1 MSASSKAMRVPAI
14 WRKILRAAP
23 LARRRFGRPVTHS
36 SSHHRIAVQLDIF
49 DHSRDVMLRNDV
61 LDALQRFD
69 AAAARSAWHRLE
81 QAFPSDGTIAPL
93 AMLLDV
99 LERRTDV
106 PFANHEAARE
116 AVGALAEGVL
126 PTARRLFGDSSGTEW
141 LLPLWRLTAQRAAA
155 LQFRATHAEEHA
167 AALWLRA
174 RDWQAAAHAVAGI
187 ESWRR
192 IPAPLAW
199 MVQAQYRIDGLD
211 VVWPL
216 LAELAWLAPAR
227 FGAVA
232 QALGDP
238 LLDKLRK
245 QFDASFEGRGD
256 AADLAWFPAWLLTQ
270 KSGLARL
277 LGAAQPSG
285 SSEPEQAM
293 RVLVEIIGLERQGRQ
308 HELVSHRRRLR
319 GLHEALYGAYMST
332 R

>member
-1 MSASSKAMRVPAI
+1 MAQNPPAAPPRGVP
-14 WRKILRAAP
+14 LRASRDAQVHRP
-23 LARRRFGRPVTHS
+23 HRFE
-36 SSHHRIAVQLDIF
+36 VQLDIF

-69 AAAARSAWHRLE
+69 AAAARSAWRRLE
-81 QAFPSDGTIAPL
+81 QAFPSDGAITPL
-93 AMLLDV
+93 AVLLDA
-99 LERRTDV
+99 LERRADA

-116 AVGALAEGVL
+116 TVRALAERVL
-126 PTARRLFGDSSGTEW
+126 STARRLFGDNPGAEW
-141 LLPLWRLTAQRAAA
+141 LLPLWRLAAQRAAP
-155 LQFRATHAEEHA
+155 LPFRAAHAEEHA

-174 RDWQAAAHAVAGI
+174 REWQAAAHAVAGI

-199 MVQAQYRIDGLD
+199 MVQIRHRIDGLD
-211 VVWPL
+211 VAWPL

-227 FGAVA
+227 FGAVV

-238 LLDKLRK
+238 VLDKLRR

-256 AADLAWFPAWLLTQ
+256 ATDLAWFPAWLLTQ

-285 SSEPEQAM
+285 SSEPEQTM

-308 HELVSHRRRLR
+308 HELVGHRRRLR
-319 GLHEALYGAYMST
+319 GLHEALYGAYMKT